1 MIPARVRVS
10 SSSLPRARCFVLNL
24 LFQSRRGGTDPI
36 APAFI
41 ARPCASLSLSFV
53 SDRTEQAFQ
62 TQKLVEQEARSLQ
75 VQATK
80 FSKQTNQ
87 WMAAITT
94 FDNALKELGD
104 FENYVRTLEWEIQTV
119 SDVLERIT
127 TTTGN
132 QGAGPPPPS
141 AP

>member
-1 MIPARVRVS
+1 M
-10 SSSLPRARCFVLNL
+10 
-24 LFQSRRGGTDPI
+24 
-36 APAFI
+36 
-41 ARPCASLSLSFV
+41 
-53 SDRTEQAFQ
+53 
-62 TQKLVEQEARSLQ
+62 VEQEARSLQ

-104 FENYVRTLEWEIQTV
+104 FENYVRTLEWETQTV

-127 TTTGN
+127 TATGN